1 MNSMVTRWGKVV
13 LQGQGLEEH
22 LTPCLGKKPD
32 LVLFAHVPVIFSSRI
47 FKWLFFIVS
56 FLCHVVIYIFGQ
68 CILRCFILLK
78 QIFYLFFLICLF
90 EGERYVW
97 KKHRSVTSYTHP
109 DRGSN
114 PKLFGVQND
123 PSIHWTT
130 RPGYFSS
137 CSNCP
142 HQVGMNELIYHS
154 PKVAVF
160 QWHFL
165 IQLFHCSLAEV
176 SFSHSSLLFLR
187 TS

>member
-1 MNSMVTRWGKVV
+1 MCASPWCGNVVLRVTSTVAEPGTRSLAGLGIMNSMVTRWGKVV

-90 EGERYVW
+90 EGERYV
-97 KKHRSVTSYTHP
+97 
-109 DRGSN
+109 
-114 PKLFGVQND
+114 
-123 PSIHWTT
+123 
-130 RPGYFSS
+130 
-137 CSNCP
+137 
-142 HQVGMNELIYHS
+142 
-154 PKVAVF
+154 
-160 QWHFL
+160 
-165 IQLFHCSLAEV
+165 
-176 SFSHSSLLFLR
+176 
-187 TS
+187 